1 MLRGYVITSELET
14 QRAPFVKELM
24 EQLPGIQQAKAIYP
38 TQEHVPFL
46 NRLKEN
52 ARTRFF
58 RPFMDGEIG
67 ILLSNRR
74 IWKEIVRTNGPEQ
87 EHFLILE
94 SDSVVNDPAVLKQ
107 LFHATTQEYDLFFWG
122 AWHGYMRLLKSSKR
136 SISEKYVIGTPLM
149 RSVSCAHGYSINRKA
164 ARHLLERTGKLRY
177 QVDEFKRYID
187 ATYLKVGGI
196 SPELISQRVTD
207 SLIDPGNKA
216 GRTNWT
222 WIRLLDIRNRLI
234 CYFS

>member
-1 MLRGYVITSELET
+1 
-14 QRAPFVKELM
+14 
-24 EQLPGIQQAKAIYP
+24 
-38 TQEHVPFL
+38 
-46 NRLKEN
+46 
-52 ARTRFF
+52 
-58 RPFMDGEIG
+58 
-67 ILLSNRR
+67 
-74 IWKEIVRTNGPEQ
+74 
-87 EHFLILE
+87 
-94 SDSVVNDPAVLKQ
+94 
-107 LFHATTQEYDLFFWG
+107 
-122 AWHGYMRLLKSSKR
+122 
-136 SISEKYVIGTPLM
+136 M

-187 ATYLKVGGI
+187 ATYLKVGGV

-207 SLIDPGNKA
+207 SFIDPGNKA